1 MASQPPGS
9 PHHDLI
15 EARMGIRPARPR
27 DPPRARS
34 VTTPFASLRSAEG
47 VKTRGAR
54 RTLRAPLMSCR
65 TVSNRDG

>member
-34 VTTPFASLRSAEG
+34 VTTPFASLRSAQG
-47 VKTRGAR
+47 V
-54 RTLRAPLMSCR
+54 
-65 TVSNRDG
+65 